1 MYQFEIIIS
10 DNLSGKMFYKN
21 YFVKLNVSLDW
32 VNFLNIRTYS
42 LVGHRKDKSF
52 SLWQL
57 KTG

>member
-1 MYQFEIIIS
+1 MYQCQIIIS
-10 DNLSGKMFYKN
+10 NLSGKMFYKN
-21 YFVKLNVSLDW
+21 YFVNLNASLDW

-42 LVGHRKDKSF
+42 LVGHRKDKLF